1 MTSSSPFGARLHPRH
16 NSVVAQLLPSDVT
29 NRDSPANSPRD
40 EFGARETRLR
50 ALMARSQAGD
60 ETAYRA
66 LLTDLSERLRAFYR
80 RRLDSM
86 SVEVEDLVQETL
98 IAIHNQRHT
107 YDADRPL
114 TAWCYAIARYKLVD
128 LLRRRRRHEA
138 LTDPLDDSHEPLAA
152 QDNDATDATRDLQQL
167 LDTLPPR
174 QRLAVMHV
182 KIDGRSVAETASLT
196 GMSQSAVKVNVH
208 RALRTL
214 AARVRGAT

>member
-1 MTSSSPFGARLHPRH
+1 VTH
-16 NSVVAQLLPSDVT
+16 LLTSDVT
-29 NRDSPANSPRD
+29 NQDSPANSPRD
-40 EFGARETRLR
+40 EFDAREARLR
-50 ALMARSQAGD
+50 ALMLQAQAGD
-60 ETAYRA
+60 AAAYRA

-80 RRLDSM
+80 RRLASIA
-86 SVEVEDLVQETL
+86 VEVEDLVQETL

-107 YDADRPL
+107 YDANRPL

-128 LLRRRRRHEA
+128 LLRRRGRHEA
-138 LTDPLDDSHEPLAA
+138 LTDSLDDANELLTA
-152 QDNDATDATRDLQQL
+152 QDHDAADATRDVQQL

-208 RALRTL
+208 RALKTL
-214 AARVRGAT
+214 AARVREAT